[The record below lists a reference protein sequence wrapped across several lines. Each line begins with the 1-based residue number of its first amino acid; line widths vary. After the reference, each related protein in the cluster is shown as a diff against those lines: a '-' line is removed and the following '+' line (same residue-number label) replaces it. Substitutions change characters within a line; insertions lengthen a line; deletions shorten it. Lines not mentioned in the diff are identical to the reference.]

1 MTLVTSP
8 APTHSASSAS
18 FDALASLRFPADLR
32 LTPEQFE
39 LVCAENREA
48 VLELDAEGRL
58 IAMTPTGS
66 ETGSRNGELFFQL
79 KVFANRAG
87 GWKAFDSSTGFRLPD
102 GSVFSPDASLIRLDR
117 WQALSP
123 DERRGFAPLCPDL
136 IAELASPSDEGPRG
150 LTALR
155 TKMAAYQANGARLGW
170 LLIPQEQAVEVWPAS
185 GEPQRLEQIQILETT
200 AEFPGLQ
207 LQLGEIWAG

>member
-1 MTLVTSP
+1 MTLTTSRLQ
-8 APTHSASSAS
+8 SE
-18 FDALASLRFPADLR
+18 LRLPLDLR
-32 LTPEQFE
+32 LTPEQFG

-48 VLELDAEGRL
+48 VLELDADGRL

-79 KVFANRAG
+79 KLYAKRAG
-87 GWKAFDSSTGFRLPD
+87 GWKAFDSSTGFCLPD
-102 GSVFSPDASLIRLDR
+102 GSVFSPDASLLHLDR

-136 IAELASPSDEGPRG
+136 VAELASPSDSGPRG

-155 TKMAAYQANGARLGW
+155 SKMAAYQANGARLGW

-185 GEPQRLEQIQILETT
+185 GEPERRELVQVLEATS
-200 AEFPGLQ
+200 EFPGLQ
-207 LQLGEIWAG
+207 LQLAEIWAG

>member
-1 MTLVTSP
+1 MTLTTSP
-8 APTHSASSAS
+8 PV
-18 FDALASLRFPADLR
+18 FDARASLRFPADLR
-32 LTPEQFE
+32 LTCEQFE

-48 VLELDAEGRL
+48 VLELDADGRL

-79 KVFANRAG
+79 KLFASRAG

-123 DERRGFAPLCPDL
+123 EERCGFAPPPRPDGPSQQDDGLPNQWCP
-136 IAELASPSDEGPRG
+136 
-150 LTALR
+150 
-155 TKMAAYQANGARLGW
+155 
-170 LLIPQEQAVEVWPAS
+170 
-185 GEPQRLEQIQILETT
+185 
-200 AEFPGLQ
+200 PGLAADSP
-207 LQLGEIWAG
+207 GAGRGGVSGVWNPATARAA

>member
-1 MTLVTSP
+1 MTRITSP
-8 APTHSASSAS
+8 
-18 FDALASLRFPADLR
+18 LRLPQDLR

-48 VLELDAEGRL
+48 VLELAADGRV

-79 KVFANRAG
+79 KLYAKCSG

-102 GSVFSPDASLIRLDR
+102 GSVFSPDASLIRLER

-123 DERRGFAPLCPDL
+123 VQRRGFAPLCPDL
-136 IAELASPSDEGPRG
+136 VVELASPSDEGPRG
-150 LTALR
+150 VSALR
-155 TKMAAYQANGARLGW
+155 QKMVAYQANGARLGW
-170 LLIPQEQAVEVWPAS
+170 LLLPHDQAVEVWPAS
-185 GEPQRLEQIQILETT
+185 GEPQRLEQIDVLEATP
-200 AEFPGLQ
+200 EFAGLQ
-207 LQLGEIWAG
+207 LQLAEIWAG

>member
-1 MTLVTSP
+1 MTLTTSP
-8 APTHSASSAS
+8 APSHTAIAAA
-18 FDALASLRFPADLR
+18 FDARASLRFPADLR

-79 KVFANRAG
+79 KLFANRAG

-117 WQALSP
+117 WQALSS
-123 DERRGFAPLCPDL
+123 EQRRGFAPLCPDL
-136 IAELASPSDEGPRG
+136 VVELASLSDEGPRG
-150 LTALR
+150 ITALR
-155 TKMAAYQANGARLGW
+155 CKMAAYQANGARLGW
-170 LLIPQEQAVEVWPAS
+170 LLIPYDQAVEVWPSS
-185 GEPQRLEQIQILETT
+185 GAPQRLDAADALDAG

-207 LQLGEIWAG
+207 LQLAEIWAG

>member
-1 MTLVTSP
+1 MTLTTSP
-8 APTHSASSAS
+8 APSRSAPAAA
-18 FDALASLRFPADLR
+18 FDARASLRFPADLR
-32 LTPEQFE
+32 LTQEQFE

-58 IAMTPTGS
+58 IAMAPTGS
-66 ETGSRNGELFFQL
+66 ETGSRNGELLFQL
-79 KVFANRAG
+79 KLFANRAG

-102 GSVFSPDASLIRLDR
+102 GSVFSPDASLIRVER

-136 IAELASPSDEGPRG
+136 VAELASPSDEGPRG

-155 TKMAAYQANGARLGW
+155 NKMAAYQANGARRGW
-170 LLIPQEQAVEVWPAS
+170 LLIPQEQTVEVWIAS
-185 GEPQRLEQIQILETT
+185 AQPQRLEQIQILEAT
-200 AEFPGLQ
+200 ADFPGLQ
-207 LQLGEIWAG
+207 LQLGEIWEG

>member
-1 MTLVTSP
+1 MTLTTSP
-8 APTHSASSAS
+8 ATSHSASSAA
-18 FDALASLRFPADLR
+18 FDARASLRFPADLR

-58 IAMTPTGS
+58 IAMTSTGS
-66 ETGSRNGELFFQL
+66 ETGSRNGALFFQL

-87 GWKAFDSSTGFRLPD
+87 GWKAFDSSIGFRLPD

-123 DERRGFAPLCPDL
+123 EQRRGFAPLCPDL
-136 IAELASPSDEGPRG
+136 VVELASPRDEGPRG

-155 TKMAAYQANGARLGW
+155 NKMTAYQANGARLGW
-170 LLIPQEQAVEVWPAS
+170 LLIPQEQALEIWPAS
-185 GEPQRLEQIQILETT
+185 GEPQRLEQIQLLEATSD
-200 AEFPGLQ
+200 FPGLQ